1 MKDIFIFASDG
12 FEKEVQKEMIKILQT
27 ELYEKY
33 DFEKL
38 KHDLQTDLI
47 LFGETEININNYLKQ
62 KPL

>member
-1 MKDIFIFASDG
+1 MFIFASDD
-12 FEKEVQKEMIKILQT
+12 FENEVQKEMIRILQT
-27 ELYEKY
+27 ELLEKY